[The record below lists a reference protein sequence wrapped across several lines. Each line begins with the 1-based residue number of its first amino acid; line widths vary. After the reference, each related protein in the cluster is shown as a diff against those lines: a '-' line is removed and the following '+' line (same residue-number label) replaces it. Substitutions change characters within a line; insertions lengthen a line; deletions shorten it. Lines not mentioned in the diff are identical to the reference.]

1 MIGQVFMAIGIIFLL
16 LTSLA
21 ITILVIG
28 TSKWSDEDEDA
39 TDWKEEGDS
48 YDE

>member
-1 MIGQVFMAIGIIFLL
+1 MIGQVLMAIGIIFLL

-28 TSKWSDEDEDA
+28 TSRWNDEEDDHFDE
-39 TDWKEEGDS
+39 
-48 YDE
+48 

>member
-1 MIGQVFMAIGIIFLL
+1 MIGQVLMAIGIIFLL
-16 LTSLA
+16 LISLA

-28 TSKWSDEDEDA
+28 TSKW
-39 TDWKEEGDS
+39 EGDD